1 MRQPPPQRRVFPLCG
16 EACKAS
22 AEGLA
27 MLLWRA
33 RQPHRSETAGLVVAG
48 FSGSD

>member
-27 MLLWRA
+27 MLLWRG
-33 RQPHRSETAGLVVAG
+33 RQPHRSETADVTAVRLP
-48 FSGSD
+48 GSP